1 VHSEIQRTF
10 QENLTELFPFVSTCY
25 SSSFNLLCF
34 GEFLIS
40 STKERSNL
48 GDPLGP
54 LLFRAASLRLAK
66 FMKASLN
73 SWYMDDGTLGDN
85 VDVLINDY
93 QAVPQIDRRIGL
105 ELNEH

>member
-1 VHSEIQRTF
+1 
-10 QENLTELFPFVSTCY
+10 
-25 SSSFNLLCF
+25 
-34 GEFLIS
+34 
-40 STKERSNL
+40 
-48 GDPLGP
+48 
-54 LLFRAASLRLAK
+54 
-66 FMKASLN
+66 MKASLN